1 MNAPERALSNE
12 PRVNLA
18 AFLLAD
24 KPAERTAFVTP
35 ERSLAYGALAT
46 CVRAAASGLAA
57 RGIDE
62 RTRVLLM
69 LEDDLELVVLFLA
82 SLAVGAVPAILSSR
96 LDAKS
101 LQAIV
106 ERAEPSVV
114 FVADGNDEPV
124 RAATRGG
131 GVRPEIVRVSR
142 FVSGNGPSGV
152 RATGFPGPDADPA
165 WDGFVPKDWEALSF
179 LQFTSGSSGEPKGV
193 MHANRS
199 AIAGCRMVA
208 RDLLAIR
215 PDDIVYATSK
225 TFFGFQ
231 GASILFPLFAG
242 ATAVLDPR
250 WSRPDVAAEN
260 IARFRPTMV
269 FAVPSLYRRL
279 LAFDGDLF
287 RTARVA
293 FASGAG
299 LPHNLSIAFEQHF
312 GLKLHEGY
320 GSTELFHLAAAGYPD
335 APPAGSLGRMLPD
348 VAYEIRTAAGEP
360 AGVERVGE
368 LHVNSPARAIGYLG
382 RDDLTAERFDR
393 GWFATGDLFSVDA
406 EGFLAFK
413 GRADDRFK
421 VYGRWVSPFEIESL
435 VKEACPDIAG
445 AIVVPASAADGETR
459 PVLFIVDGEE
469 ESDACENVGDV
480 LADRLES
487 YKCPVLYL
495 PIADL
500 PTTTNGKLCRR
511 TLTVIADEALASA
524 AGAPAALQGGS
535 A

>member
-225 TFFGFQ
+225 TFFGFGQ

-368 LHVNSPARAIGYLG
+368 LHVNSPATISPPNDSIAAGLPRAISSAWTRKASSPSRAARTTASRSTAAGCRPSRSRASSKRHAPISPTRSSCRPAPPMG
-382 RDDLTAERFDR
+382 RR
-393 GWFATGDLFSVDA
+393 GPSSSSWTGRRRAMPARTSAMFSPIDWKAT
-406 EGFLAFK
+406 
-413 GRADDRFK
+413 
-421 VYGRWVSPFEIESL
+421 
-435 VKEACPDIAG
+435 
-445 AIVVPASAADGETR
+445 SARSSTFRSRICR
-459 PVLFIVDGEE
+459 P
-469 ESDACENVGDV
+469 
-480 LADRLES
+480 
-487 YKCPVLYL
+487 
-495 PIADL
+495 L
-500 PTTTNGKLCRR
+500 PT
-511 TLTVIADEALASA
+511 ASC
-524 AGAPAALQGGS
+524 AGAP
-535 A
+535 